1 MAETHFVN
9 VPKLEVYQEQFKE
22 FLFFERK
29 NGILQVRM
37 HTKGGP
43 FKWSFQAHR
52 ALAEAW
58 TAIGHDLEN
67 EVLILTATD
76 PYWIGE
82 FDMEAFKETEAQ
94 STPDLVY
101 NVQYHDATKI
111 VENFI
116 FDIDIPTI
124 AAINGPGLHTEMA
137 LLSDITLCT
146 PDFVLRDDHFSASF
160 VPGDCQFL
168 CMQMLLGVK
177 RASYSVYLAKGI
189 DAQTCLELGVVN
201 EVLPNEKLLPR
212 AWEIAEEIMKKPR
225 VVRRLTSQLTRRP
238 WKRMIMDDYQVHIGH
253 EMYSIALYDTEHDFE
268 KIKEGWTEGEKHR
281 K

>member
-1 MAETHFVN
+1 MAQTNFVK
-9 VPKLEVYQEQFKE
+9 VPKLEEYSERFKE
-22 FLFFERK
+22 HLFFERK
-29 NGILQVRM
+29 KGILQVRL

-43 FKWSFQAHR
+43 FKWSFQAHQ

-67 EVLILTATD
+67 EVLIITATD

-82 FDMEAFKETEAQ
+82 FDMEAFNEIEAKN
-94 STPDLVY
+94 TPDLIY

-124 AAINGPGLHTEMA
+124 AAINGPGLHWEFA

-146 PDFVLRDDHFSASF
+146 PDFVLRDDHFSANF
-160 VPGDCQFL
+160 VPGDCQFM
-168 CMQMLLGVK
+168 CMQMLCGVK
-177 RASYSVYLAKGI
+177 RAAYSVYLAKGI
-189 DAQTCLELGVVN
+189 DAEKCLEMGVVN

-238 WKRMIMDDYQVHIGH
+238 WKRMIMDDYQVHMGH
-253 EMYSIALYDTEHDFE
+253 EMYSIALYNTEHDFE
-268 KIKEGWTEGEKHR
+268 KIKEGWTDQEKNR
-281 K
+281 